1 MKAQTVDA
9 KISPGRSISVTGR
22 TLLLTL
28 SAILV
33 CLMAALDVAAGRSPW
48 QAASLT
54 LPFALSAAG
63 VGALGYAAVPQLRAW
78 KAGQVIRED
87 GPQAHLKKAGTPTMG
102 GIFVVP
108 VGVAIAL
115 LLSGF
120 HPTVVAVA
128 GLTLAYGFIGW
139 LDDWQILRRKSNKGI
154 SPRTKLALQLGF
166 GGLFC
171 LWALSHSFPGMT
183 TVLLPFG
190 LTLPLGALFWLVSWF
205 VLVAES
211 NATNLTDGLDGL
223 AGGTG
228 AIALLG
234 LAALVAPAHP
244 ELAVFCAAMGGSY
257 LGFLVHNHNP
267 ARVFM
272 GDTGSLALGGALAA
286 AAIVSQSLFGLLILS
301 GIFLVETLSV
311 IAQVGYYKATKDEN
325 GIGKRLFKMAP
336 LHHHLELAGWS
347 ETQVVGRFYLIGVLL
362 VLVCLSLFQG

>member
-1 MKAQTVDA
+1 MDA
-9 KISPGRSISVTGR
+9 KISPGRSVSVTGR
-22 TLLLTL
+22 ALLLTL
-28 SAILV
+28 SILLV
-33 CLMAALDVAAGRSPW
+33 CLMAALDVTSGRSPW
-48 QAASLT
+48 HATSLT
-54 LPFALSAAG
+54 LPLALSAAA
-63 VGALGYAAVPQLRAW
+63 VAALGYAAVPQLRIW

-120 HPTVVAVA
+120 HPAVLA
-128 GLTLAYGFIGW
+128 VSALTLAYGVIGW

-154 SPRTKLALQLGF
+154 SPRMKLALQIGF

-171 LWALSHSFPGMT
+171 IWAFGNQFAGMT
-183 TVLLPFG
+183 TVLLPLG
-190 LTLPLGALFWLVSWF
+190 LALPLGGLFWLVAWF

-234 LAALVAPAHP
+234 LGSLVAPAHP
-244 ELAVFCAAMGGSY
+244 ELAIFCAAMGGSY

-286 AAIVSQSLFGLLILS
+286 VAILSQSLFGLLILS
-301 GIFLVETLSV
+301 GIFLAETLSV

-336 LHHHLELAGWS
+336 LHHHLELTGWS
-347 ETQVVGRFYLIGVLL
+347 ETQVVGRFYLIGLLL
-362 VLVCLSLFQG
+362 VLVCLAAF